1 MTGMF
6 LVTPELILLCV
17 ARPKHATPIYFPRIK
32 AQSDCT
38 LSQFERTS
46 TAGVQEFERTS
57 IAGVQKFGRT
67 IGGRC
72 KKEELRI

>member
-1 MTGMF
+1 MTAMF

-38 LSQFERTS
+38 LSQFERI
-46 TAGVQEFERTS
+46 S
-57 IAGVQKFGRT
+57 IAGVQKFGRTSMAGVQEFGRT

-72 KKEELRI
+72 KKEEL